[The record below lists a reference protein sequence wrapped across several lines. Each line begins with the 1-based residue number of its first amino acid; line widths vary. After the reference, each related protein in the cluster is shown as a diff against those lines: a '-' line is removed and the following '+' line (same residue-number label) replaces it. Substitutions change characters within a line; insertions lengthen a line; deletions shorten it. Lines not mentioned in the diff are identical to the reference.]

1 MSSLDVN
8 DLRLVLLPLRAPV
21 PAFADKYRA
30 AQACWEDVWLG
41 LYDRHGVE
49 QPLFLDHLLRQ
60 DEAACLFVGDRCLGM
75 ILFRTLDFTV
85 MDYGRD
91 SYFKEWEPADR
102 TMLLRH
108 GSKVF
113 LTTFL
118 TVHPDFRNFSREFK
132 FKEVLLN
139 IMIKRFLASDAD
151 VISGVTRRDRGI
163 NDESF
168 KLGATLVRE
177 DVPYMGDRFR
187 VDLVAFY
194 RSEARE
200 STNLDVRR
208 LCHRLWAERIDPAA
222 ALSARAA

>member
-1 MSSLDVN
+1 MNSLDVSQ
-8 DLRLVLLPLRAPV
+8 LRLVLLPLRSPV
-21 PAFADKYRA
+21 PSLAAEYRA

-41 LYDRHGVE
+41 LYDQHRVE

-60 DEAACLFVGDRCLGM
+60 DEAACLFVGDRCVGM
-75 ILFRTLDFTV
+75 ILFRTVDFAL

-91 SYFKEWEPADR
+91 SYFKEWESPDR
-102 TMLLRH
+102 ATLLRF

-132 FKEVLLN
+132 FKEVLLG
-139 IMIKRFLASDAD
+139 IMIKRFLESSAD

-194 RSEARE
+194 RSDARE
-200 STNLDVRR
+200 STNLEVRR
-208 LCHRLWAERIDPAA
+208 LCQRLWNARLDPAA
-222 ALSARAA
+222 AFNVRVA